1 MRRAYRADAALY
13 DTRTARYQA
22 DRQGL
27 VDVLPVRPGQTVVDV
42 GCGTGLC
49 FERLQA
55 KVGRQGRVIGLDESP
70 DMLALAAQRVADAGW
85 RNVTLLHASAQH
97 ASLPVVADAALF
109 CAVHDVLQSPPA
121 LANIVA
127 QLGPRGWVAAA
138 GGRFGPRWMVGPNL
152 LVKAAHG
159 PYVRSFDGFE
169 APWQHLAHLIPDLRV
184 TTVALGVGY
193 RAVGRRGPA
202 CPGGGH

>member
-1 MRRAYRADAALY
+1 M
-13 DTRTARYQA
+13 
-22 DRQGL
+22 
-27 VDVLPVRPGQTVVDV
+27 
-42 GCGTGLC
+42 
-49 FERLQA
+49 
-55 KVGRQGRVIGLDESP
+55 
-70 DMLALAAQRVADAGW
+70 
-85 RNVTLLHASAQH
+85 
-97 ASLPVVADAALF
+97 
-109 CAVHDVLQSPPA
+109 HDVLQSPPA

-169 APWQHLAHLIPDLRV
+169 APWQHLARLIPDLRV

-193 RAVGRRGPA
+193 RAVGRRGPDR
-202 CPGGGH
+202 PDDGHDRNSRPA